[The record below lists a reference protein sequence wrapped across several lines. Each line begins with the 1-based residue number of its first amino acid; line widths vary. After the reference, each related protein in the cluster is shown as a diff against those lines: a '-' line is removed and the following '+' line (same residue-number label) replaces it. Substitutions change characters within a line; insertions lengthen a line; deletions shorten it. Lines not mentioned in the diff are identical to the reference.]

1 VRENRQSLG
10 KDGGAEREEGAEAA
24 GRGKG
29 GQRVDE

>member
-1 VRENRQSLG
+1 MGNHQSLER
-10 KDGGAEREEGAEAA
+10 DGGAERGAEAA